1 MMKTV
6 KPFTG
11 RAGTIKY
18 DTIGR
23 PEQTMT
29 KTGKLVDSY
38 KQPKTA
44 GAQLGNKKAIAAAKP
59 ANRAPAGFKA
69 KMNKATP
76 EKMID
81 GGKNGQ
87 GARAP
92 AKK

>member
-1 MMKTV
+1 MTKTV

-18 DTIGR
+18 DTVGR
-23 PEQTMT
+23 PEQTIT
-29 KTGKLVDSY
+29 KTGKLVDTY
-38 KQPKTA
+38 KPPKTA

-76 EKMID
+76 EKMVE

-87 GARAP
+87 GVRTTV
-92 AKK
+92 KK